1 MRLQGKRNI
10 HLFYNPGIQG
20 IIGVYWSRYT
30 TVTDFSRSATGI
42 ILQIR
47 FIYRQAGRLSNLAA
61 SISGT
66 MTHTIW
72 SEKVKRTNAGCAV
85 GKKRKPSQDEVGLFN
100 LNSFRMVLYGNPS
113 FAFHIFYGI
122 YRVNNVRAPVILMV
136 GKEKPLTM
144 IQLVT
149 AYHLNHC

>member
-1 MRLQGKRNI
+1 MRDILRLQGKRNI

-72 SEKVKRTNAGCAV
+72 SEKVKRTNAGCA
-85 GKKRKPSQDEVGLFN
+85 GGRIQEKN
-100 LNSFRMVLYGNPS
+100 NPS
-113 FAFHIFYGI
+113 PDDP
-122 YRVNNVRAPVILMV
+122 RRD
-136 GKEKPLTM
+136 
-144 IQLVT
+144 
-149 AYHLNHC
+149 